1 MPDRNLHIVS
11 FDVPWP
17 ADYGGVI
24 DVYHKI
30 RHLRLLGWEVTLHC
44 YRRQRPESDKLESLC
59 KEVFYYNRNTSLLS
73 HLKKS
78 PFIAASRNSELLV
91 KRLIETDSPIL
102 LEGLHCCA
110 PLKILSGCSKNVYV
124 RTHNIEHDYYGGLA
138 RSTRNPIKSVFF
150 RSEARKLKKYERV
163 LTAAHGIACI
173 SPDDARHFNSIN
185 ANSHFIGP
193 FHPHDM
199 VSSAAGRGDF
209 MLYHGALSVPENQA
223 AVRWLLS
230 DVMPNTDNELIIAG
244 KNPPNWMAQHIRR
257 LDRVSLIANP
267 DKLEL
272 DQLIRDAQVHLLPST
287 QSTGVKLKL
296 IHALFSGRHV
306 VANELM
312 VAGTGLESFCHL
324 AVSGKEFALRA
335 DELMQKPFSA
345 TDTSERKSLETSG
358 YSNRLNAEKL
368 SKMLLV

>member
-1 MPDRNLHIVS
+1 MPERHLHIVS

-30 RHLRLLGWEVTLHC
+30 RHLRLQGWEITLHC
-44 YRRQRPESDKLESLC
+44 YKRQRAESEMLEDLC
-59 KEVFYYNRNTSLLS
+59 QEVFYYNRNTSLVN
-73 HLKKS
+73 HLKNT
-78 PFIAASRNSELLV
+78 PFIVTSRNSDLLAM
-91 KRLIETDSPIL
+91 RLLETDSPVL

-110 PLKILSGCSKNVYV
+110 ALQILADSAKNVWV
-124 RTHNIEHDYYGGLA
+124 RTHNIEHDYYSGLA
-138 RSTRNPIKSVFF
+138 GSTQDPIKSVFF

-163 LTAAHGIACI
+163 LAAAHGIACI
-173 SPDDARHFNSIN
+173 SPDDTRHFKTIN

-193 FHPHDM
+193 FHSHDT
-199 VSSAAGRGDF
+199 VSSTEGRGDF

-223 AVRWLLS
+223 AVRWLL
-230 DVMPNTDNELIIAG
+230 DEVMPNTANKLIVAG
-244 KNPPNWMAQHIRR
+244 KSPPRWMVQHIQR
-257 LDRVSLIANP
+257 LERVSLNANP

-287 QSTGVKLKL
+287 QATGVKLKL

-306 VANELM
+306 VVNEQM
-312 VAGTGLESFCHL
+312 VAGTGLEPFCRL
-324 AVSGKEFALRA
+324 AISGKDFAARA
-335 DELMQKPFSA
+335 DELMKKPFSA
-345 TDTSERKSLETSG
+345 TDYSERKALETSA

-368 SKMLLV
+368 SNLLLA